1 MTTPR
6 RSVGGAAQGP
16 ITQSPGS
23 SPGVSIPFGD
33 TSSIRVLRR
42 MLRFRDAE
50 IDALKRGYIWLNEAD
65 KGRLNRLDQERA
77 LIRNRIKAVSH
88 EKKGRNETRRD

>member
-1 MTTPR
+1 MSTAR
-6 RSVGGAAQGP
+6 RGVGGAARGLA
-16 ITQSPGS
+16 ISGPGS
-23 SPGVSIPFGD
+23 SPGVSIQFGD

-50 IDALKRGYIWLNEAD
+50 IDAMKRGYIWLNDAD
-65 KGRLNRLDQERA
+65 KGRLHRLDQERA

-88 EKKGRNETRRD
+88 EKKGAE

>member
-1 MTTPR
+1 
-6 RSVGGAAQGP
+6 
-16 ITQSPGS
+16 
-23 SPGVSIPFGD
+23 
-33 TSSIRVLRR
+33 

-77 LIRNRIKAVSH
+77 LIRNRIKAVPH
-88 EKKGRNETRRD
+88 EKKGAE